1 MIYLFYGTDIQKVRE
16 KAFAWVAVAQTKE
29 PSLVYIRLAREN
41 ITSATLEQAAS
52 AGGLFV
58 RRLLVLIDDPF
69 PVVRVSAK
77 EDGDSASDVGADS
90 NVIDEY
96 LDILSASDNAIVI
109 LAPKLASAKAKKLS
123 AKAKV
128 EYVYDIPKDILSS
141 RGRGFNGN
149 LVNALASRSREKLWT
164 EIHRA
169 LRAGDAPEMLH
180 GLLHWKARD
189 LMEKGGRAWSQKEA
203 RTLSLS
209 LITLLQ
215 ESRRGGLDLSLSLEK
230 FALSVCS

>member
-1 MIYLFYGTDIQKVRE
+1 MIYLFYGTDVSKVRE

-29 PSLVYIRLAREN
+29 PSLVYIRLTREDLTN
-41 ITSATLEQAAS
+41 ATLEQAAS

-58 RRLLVLIDDPF
+58 KRLLVLIDDPF
-69 PVVRVSAK
+69 PVARVSTK
-77 EDGDSASDVGADS
+77 EDGDGTSDIGVDNGI
-90 NVIDEY
+90 IDEY

-109 LAPKLASAKAKKLS
+109 LAPKLASAKAKKL
-123 AKAKV
+123 ATKAKI
-128 EYVYDIPKDILSS
+128 EYVYDVPKDILSS
-141 RGRGFNGN
+141 RSRGFNGN
-149 LVNALASRSREKLWT
+149 LVNALASRSCEKLWV
-164 EIHRA
+164 EINRA

-189 LMEKGGRAWSQKEA
+189 IMEKGGHAWNQKEA

-215 ESRRGGLDLSLSLEK
+215 ESRRGGLGLSLSLER
-230 FALSVCS
+230 FALSL